1 MKVIYLIL
9 CYFTNHY
16 NEMIFSSELYHD
28 YWNYWQCWWI
38 SNENLL
44 CMYLNI
50 NVISGRENC
59 LFLKSKF
66 DFDID
71 YYKLHRLSFFSQY
84 LGVLRSWRWFVP
96 NVCPVKNRKFRVIF
110 FQAWIFFTFENS
122 YDKRFLSRRFQSEY
136 VTKSEL
142 LLGTR

>member
-1 MKVIYLIL
+1 MLFHQSLQWNDIFFRALSRLLKLLTMLVNFKRKPIMHVSQYKCYLRKGKL
-9 CYFTNHY
+9 
-16 NEMIFSSELYHD
+16 S
-28 YWNYWQCWWI
+28 
-38 SNENLL
+38 
-44 CMYLNI
+44 
-50 NVISGRENC
+50 V
-59 LFLKSKF
+59 SKIEVW
-66 DFDID
+66 FDID